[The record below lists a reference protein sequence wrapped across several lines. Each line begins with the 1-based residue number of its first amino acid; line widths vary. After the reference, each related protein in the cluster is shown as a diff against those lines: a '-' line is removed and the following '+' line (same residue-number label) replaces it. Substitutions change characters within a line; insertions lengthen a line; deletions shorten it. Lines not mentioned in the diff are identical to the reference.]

1 MIEASTRTVDLGPG
15 RSVPLTVTGD
25 GAGRI
30 ALQLYGRGGPVS
42 VQGIAAHL
50 SATMRIPSPSSRL
63 ERRPGAGGQGLRKSG
78 RLLRLVLAPSAPS
91 RMRSPEIRLTP
102 QSGTQ

>member
-1 MIEASTRTVDLGPG
+1 MIEARTRTVDLGPG

-25 GAGRI
+25 GAGRT

-63 ERRPGAGGQGLRKSG
+63 ERRPAVGRQGLRKSG
-78 RLLRLVLAPSAPS
+78 RSRLVLAPYASS
-91 RMRSPEIRLTP
+91 RLRSPEIRLTP

>member
-15 RSVPLTVTGD
+15 RSVPLTITED
-25 GAGRI
+25 GAGRT
-30 ALQLYGRGGPVS
+30 ALLHGRGGPVS

-50 SATMRIPSPSSRL
+50 SATVHIPSPSSRL

-78 RLLRLVLAPSAPS
+78 RLRLVLTPSASS
-91 RMRSPEIRLTP
+91 RLRSPEIRLTP
-102 QSGTQ
+102 QWGTE

>member
-15 RSVPLTVTGD
+15 RSVPLAVTGD

-63 ERRPGAGGQGLRKSG
+63 DRRPGAGGQGLRKSG
-78 RLLRLVLAPSAPS
+78 RLRLVLAPSASS
-91 RMRSPEIRLTP
+91 RLRSPEIRLTP
-102 QSGTQ
+102 QWGTE

>member
-1 MIEASTRTVDLGPG
+1 MIEARTCTIDL
-15 RSVPLTVTGD
+15 RSSRSIPLAITED
-25 GAGRI
+25 GAGRTV
-30 ALQLYGRGGPVS
+30 LLLHGRGGPGS

-78 RLLRLVLAPSAPS
+78 RLRLVLAPSASS
-91 RMRSPEIRLTP
+91 RLRSPEIRLTP
-102 QSGTQ
+102 QWGTE